1 MSKAI
6 AAQPASTLS
15 RLWYKWRF
23 HINILLVLIPLAFMP
38 KYFADVA
45 LFRGTSGL
53 GERMI
58 GEVAVGPWS
67 ITLAEFRNEPPRL
80 DGPAGYMKS
89 FNAALCAE
97 CASQVKATYL
107 RIGKPRSL
115 RAAGGIFFGSAHR
128 MGTTI
133 PLPTRTKLDAEL
145 WITMEGWDGSMHQ
158 AAIPLEQASP
168 STVAWLK
175 RQQGGKP

>member
-6 AAQPASTLS
+6 AAQPASPLS
-15 RLWYKWRF
+15 RFWYKWRF
-23 HINILLVLIPLAFMP
+23 HINVLLVIIPLAFMP

-53 GERMI
+53 GERTI
-58 GEVAVGPWS
+58 GEVPVGPWA
-67 ITLAEFRNEPPRL
+67 IRLAEFRAAPPEL
-80 DGPAGYMKS
+80 DGPAGYMKA
-89 FNAALCAE
+89 FNGALCAE

-115 RAAGGIFFGSAHR
+115 RAAGGIFFGTAHR
-128 MGTTI
+128 MGATV
-133 PLPTRTKLDAEL
+133 PLPARTKPNAEL
-145 WITMEGWDGSMHQ
+145 WITMEGWDGSVHQ
-158 AAIPLEQASP
+158 ASVPLEQASP

-175 RQQGGKP
+175 KQQGGK

>member
-1 MSKAI
+1 MSKAV
-6 AAQPASTLS
+6 AARPASPLS

-23 HINILLVLIPLAFMP
+23 HINILLVIIPLAFMP

-45 LFRGTSGL
+45 LFTGTSGL

-58 GEVAVGPWS
+58 GDVAVGPWS
-67 ITLAEFRNEPPRL
+67 IRLAEFRAGPPEL

-89 FNAALCAE
+89 FNGALCAE

-115 RAAGGIFFGSAHR
+115 RAAGGIFFGTAHR
-128 MGTTI
+128 MGATV
-133 PLPTRTKLDAEL
+133 PLPARTKPDAEL
-145 WITMEGWDGSMHQ
+145 WITMEGWDGSVHQ
-158 AAIPLEQASP
+158 AAVPLEQASP

-175 RQQGGKP
+175 KQQGGK